1 MEKNLGAHELYATNT
16 NEIGPFKLQGKQATT
31 NISPDPREYRP
42 DNLYADLSKSTGITI
57 NDLRQAIAYQQML
70 EKDARSGTRYVEF
83 LKSHFGVDS
92 PDARQQ
98 RSEYLG
104 GLKQPMGVNQIPQ
117 TNSTDATTPQ
127 ANLAAYGESK
137 LQHNSFKK
145 TFTEHGYV
153 IGIAIVRY
161 NHTYQQGLERA

>member
-1 MEKNLGAHELYATNT
+1 MQASDGA
-16 NEIGPFKLQGKQATT
+16 
-31 NISPDPREYRP
+31 ISGTIVGAPKP
-42 DNLYADLSKSTGITI
+42 DNFYVDLSQATGITI

-117 TNSTDATTPQ
+117 TNSTDTTTPQ